1 MFRFLQFV
9 VACIL
14 FAGILLLFR
23 RKLHRSRGFVTGL
36 SVVLVISAIC
46 SGVIINAIPMPTE
59 MVRITA
65 TGEKRKKA
73 TGNIVGIKNIIV
85 DGKQY
90 PIDSFEEG
98 TWFYSK
104 DDAAHLWLN
113 EGDKRLKK
121 PVTQEVTLAVPVG
134 AGRKLVFLTG
144 EGFGVAQVSYGDEYQ
159 ETYDLYKAE
168 TSIKKV
174 TIPDSNRVYDDTIK
188 LCRLG
193 GYSLII
199 ICALALAVLLEKSV
213 EKDILR
219 KLIYMMLS
227 VITTLT
233 FYIDTG
239 LTARSGRGLFS
250 LIYDFMRSFPAG
262 NFVLAIILVPM
273 LYKTFSY
280 CGELYRKNFATVK
293 GTLCIVLPAGLFAA
307 FMVIGDAF
315 IKGDNTLRP
324 IFDNELQI
332 LKSLF
337 GATGYFVIFFFGI
350 TWIFQYLDCVDI
362 CKASTKKYFKPV
374 QMYLDSLSRW
384 PFRTAFLTIFIFYIP
399 YIIISYP
406 AIFMGDTK
414 DYLSQIYGHLP
425 LNNAH
430 PLTPTLFWGLCIKA
444 GLTLFN
450 SDNMGLFICVMT
462 QFIFIISVVSFVIK
476 VLTECHV
483 SSKISVLLMIYY
495 MLHPRIQY
503 WMFLLTKDILNAAF
517 LFLFIFA
524 IYMIFTNRSNIYTYI
539 ALGIADLGTLLFRH
553 DNQYIIIISL
563 IIMLVIMRRYR
574 KILAVT
580 AICSLCFVLIWN
592 GTLLNL
598 NILREHPER
607 DNLDMGIL
615 GSIMEQQTAR
625 YIRDAGDEVTQEE
638 YEIINTVF
646 NYEKIVSAYAPDNL
660 ADGVAGTLRKS
671 TATSEDV
678 SAYKKVWFKMFF
690 KHPEIYLEATLN
702 HKYQYLYPSVFTT
715 YYYSYTTSAG
725 YMDKACDRINENVK
739 EISVDFSYPSGISL
753 DFRVKCQNLR
763 ESFFRMP
770 IFNLLYTT
778 SSYFWMLFIWFAYCI
793 LRNNKIAV
801 ATMMPL
807 LVMILVLLAGP
818 SNGMYFRYSY
828 PYALCLPV
836 IIVFGLLTANKKTVE
851 KL

>member
-337 GATGYFVIFFFGI
+337 GAT
-350 TWIFQYLDCVDI
+350 
-362 CKASTKKYFKPV
+362 
-374 QMYLDSLSRW
+374 
-384 PFRTAFLTIFIFYIP
+384 
-399 YIIISYP
+399 
-406 AIFMGDTK
+406 
-414 DYLSQIYGHLP
+414 
-425 LNNAH
+425 
-430 PLTPTLFWGLCIKA
+430 
-444 GLTLFN
+444 
-450 SDNMGLFICVMT
+450 
-462 QFIFIISVVSFVIK
+462 
-476 VLTECHV
+476 
-483 SSKISVLLMIYY
+483 
-495 MLHPRIQY
+495 
-503 WMFLLTKDILNAAF
+503 
-517 LFLFIFA
+517 
-524 IYMIFTNRSNIYTYI
+524 
-539 ALGIADLGTLLFRH
+539 
-553 DNQYIIIISL
+553 
-563 IIMLVIMRRYR
+563 
-574 KILAVT
+574 
-580 AICSLCFVLIWN
+580 
-592 GTLLNL
+592 
-598 NILREHPER
+598 
-607 DNLDMGIL
+607 
-615 GSIMEQQTAR
+615 
-625 YIRDAGDEVTQEE
+625 
-638 YEIINTVF
+638 
-646 NYEKIVSAYAPDNL
+646 
-660 ADGVAGTLRKS
+660 
-671 TATSEDV
+671 
-678 SAYKKVWFKMFF
+678 
-690 KHPEIYLEATLN
+690 
-702 HKYQYLYPSVFTT
+702 
-715 YYYSYTTSAG
+715 
-725 YMDKACDRINENVK
+725 
-739 EISVDFSYPSGISL
+739 
-753 DFRVKCQNLR
+753 
-763 ESFFRMP
+763 
-770 IFNLLYTT
+770 
-778 SSYFWMLFIWFAYCI
+778 
-793 LRNNKIAV
+793 
-801 ATMMPL
+801 
-807 LVMILVLLAGP
+807 
-818 SNGMYFRYSY
+818 
-828 PYALCLPV
+828 
-836 IIVFGLLTANKKTVE
+836 
-851 KL
+851 